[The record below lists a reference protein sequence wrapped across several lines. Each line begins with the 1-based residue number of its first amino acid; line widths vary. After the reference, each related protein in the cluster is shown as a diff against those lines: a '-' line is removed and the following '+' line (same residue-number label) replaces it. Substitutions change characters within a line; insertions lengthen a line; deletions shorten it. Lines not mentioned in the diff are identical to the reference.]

1 MPLFCAPPP
10 IFSIDRLFACFG
22 TLHRRVN
29 ERDMSLHAA
38 LTFRRLGS
46 TFFLTSWVTSC
57 SLVLSAPDSVTA
69 RRARLIGGAHVH
81 TD

>member
-1 MPLFCAPPP
+1 
-10 IFSIDRLFACFG
+10 
-22 TLHRRVN
+22 
-29 ERDMSLHAA
+29 MSLHAA